1 MTSSNP
7 SSTVPSRAPTPPSS
21 HGTRFT
27 SQGATAEDLLKSHTV
42 GLVHLKDFRK
52 RRAEALEQKERE
64 VHEGSLGRFS
74 AASGNASP
82 ASSTGVSTPHL
93 QPAKKKRKP
102 AAKGKFSFDL
112 VDEQDG
118 VNGGEVS
125 SAGATPRSSTPDI
138 VEPSQVSRP
147 AISESTDTKKR
158 LGPNAKLTFIPKAM
172 TKFALLREAQT
183 REQLRKEFL
192 AVQEAVKA
200 TDIVIPFVF
209 YDGTNIPGGACK
221 VKKGDYIWLFLDKS
235 RKLGAELGVGNAG
248 EKGSS
253 RREWARVGVDDLM
266 LVRGEIIIPHHFDFY
281 YFIVNKTL
289 GHSSAPLF
297 DYSTT
302 KPLSPQNPKSTST
315 SRSVS
320 PDLSAYDPL
329 TRPKHLRSTGIIT
342 PADATLEGAND
353 DPNLTKVVDRRWYE
367 RNKHIFPASVWE
379 EFDPTRDYSK
389 GMRRDGEGN
398 AFFFS

>member
-1 MTSSNP
+1 MASP
-7 SSTVPSRAPTPPSS
+7 SSSTDPSRAPTPSS
-21 HGTRFT
+21 THNARFT

-42 GLVHLKDFRK
+42 GLVHLNDFRK

-64 VHEGSLGRFS
+64 AHEGSLGRFTS
-74 AASGNASP
+74 ASGTATP
-82 ASSTGVSTPHL
+82 ASSTGVSTPHP
-93 QPAKKKRKP
+93 PAKKKRKP
-102 AAKGKFSFDL
+102 AAKGKLSFGLND
-112 VDEQDG
+112 DEDG
-118 VNGGEVS
+118 ESRVELS
-125 SAGATPRSSTPDI
+125 SIATTPRSSTPDN
-138 VEPSQVSRP
+138 VDPSRISSP
-147 AISESTDTKKR
+147 ANNESADAMKR
-158 LGPNAKLTFIPKAM
+158 LGPNAKVTFVPKAM
-172 TKFALLREAQT
+172 TKGALLREAQT

-200 TDIVIPFVF
+200 TDVVIPFVF

-221 VKKGDYIWLFLDKS
+221 VKKGDYIWLFLDRS
-235 RKLGAELGVGNAG
+235 RKVGAELGVGNGG

-266 LVRGEIIIPHHFDFY
+266 LVRGEIIIPHHYDFY

-289 GHSSAPLF
+289 GHSSSPLF
-297 DYSTT
+297 DYSATT
-302 KPLSPQNPKSTST
+302 TLPTHNSDSTST

-320 PDLSAYDPL
+320 PDPSAYDPL
-329 TRPKHLRSTGIIT
+329 TRPKQSKQNGIAT
-342 PADATLEGAND
+342 PADAALEGAND

-379 EFDPTRDYSK
+379 EFDPARDYSK
-389 GMRRDGEGN
+389 GMRRDAEGN